1 MLISKTTF
9 LKKVNL
15 NLRPVAML
23 LLLVFVLYSCNTSNV
38 KTVSITTEYLP
49 NYTWGLINQLI
60 WIDDT
65 LMIASLENNG
75 MKFYNTDSYQIDS
88 IQIDNMPTKIKRMDV
103 VDFKS
108 FAFSTED
115 SIFIY
120 DNGCLERVCPRLPH
134 NVILATHDLFAFF
147 PQKQKIIFQVVDYRD
162 IENELYGNNY
172 LFEYDYLGTTTP
184 VELKYGQEYN
194 SFNLGQPRIH
204 YSKFS
209 DGLVVGLEYSKEVSK
224 LTFSKEKIEVETT
237 TLGGSFEAKRLY
249 EAQTDELTDKLDNM
263 FMRLHYSGYFT
274 NVFYSEEEDK
284 IIRIYDYP
292 IPDKA
297 VNGAYLTRDDKKKGF
312 LVEGQ
317 KQIQHFLPSQRYY
330 SVGNWYL
337 HNETYYYL
345 KSSRLDNGQ
354 VSYMLEKIKLH
365 PY

>member
-1 MLISKTTF
+1 MANFF
-9 LKKVNL
+9 LERVYL

-38 KTVSITTEYLP
+38 KTVSIKTEYLP
-49 NYTWGLINQLI
+49 DYTSGLLDQLI

-65 LMIASLENNG
+65 LMIASLEDNG
-75 MKFYNTDSYQIDS
+75 MKFYNTDSYQIDF
-88 IQIDNMPTKIKRMDV
+88 IQIENMPTKIKRMDV
-103 VDFKS
+103 VDFNS

-120 DNGCLERVCPRLPH
+120 DNGCLERIFPQLPH

-147 PQKQKIIFQVVDYRD
+147 PKKQKTIFQVVDYRN
-162 IENELYGNNY
+162 IENELYGYNY

-184 VELKYGQEYN
+184 VDLKYGQEYRN
-194 SFNLGQPRIH
+194 FNLGQPRIH

-209 DGLVVGLEYSKEVSK
+209 DGLVIGLEYSKEVSK

-249 EAQTDELTDKLDNM
+249 EAQTDELSDKMDNM

-284 IIRIYDYP
+284 IIRIYDCP
-292 IPDKA
+292 IPDKP
-297 VNGAYLTRDDKKKGF
+297 VNGVYLTRKDKKKGF
-312 LVEGQ
+312 LVEGNQ
-317 KQIQHFLPSQRYY
+317 QVEHFLPSNRYF
-330 SVGNWYL
+330 SGSKWYF
-337 HNETYYYL
+337 HNNVFYYL
-345 KSSRLDNGQ
+345 KWSKLDNGQ
-354 VSYMLEKIKLH
+354 GCYLLDKITI
-365 PY
+365 YNF